1 MNKHIELV
9 KKFLADP
16 LSVSQEELKANA
28 KDAYRVAITTNNLSA
43 ECAYAAAVIAFS
55 AASAY
60 DDAIARS
67 TEAVASCEEALAKE
81 AQL

>member
-1 MNKHIELV
+1 MLTAYYN
-9 KKFLADP
+9 P
-16 LSVSQEELKANA
+16 LSVSQEELKAND

-43 ECAYAAAVIAFS
+43 EYAYAAALGAFS
-55 AASAY
+55 AAGAY

-81 AQL
+81 EQL